1 MKRNNIRRTMAWIS
15 GVTALVALSACNAG
29 ELPDAGDVYLRPSFH
44 TGSTQTRSLVNG
56 TDATVGAGM
65 INKVKLYVTNNSGNG
80 VYTAPGLTDGLSE
93 YTLGSDK
100 NWTGSPEIKLS
111 NIVARIYA
119 FHPVTAAVTAGA
131 SSSDSHAISIS
142 LPAAQT
148 FNGSNNWQCSQEDF
162 LYGSSRSAVGNT
174 GIITASNASDSFQ
187 PAIYMQHALAQVV
200 FKMQTTSGRPV
211 DNTYDYVKKLTLK
224 ATSPLFMTGANG
236 TMLLK
241 DGTLQGLTSVKELTF
256 TATPDNSAVK
266 CGENGKPVVVGY
278 GLVAPLASAPAN
290 GSVSLTVLLDKQG
303 TSVTENE
310 RELTVT
316 LPNPQW
322 QKGNRYTYSITLS
335 NRSMEVEKVN
345 SEPIKAGTIRPVTV
359 LLNRKAFK
367 PE

>member
-56 TDATVGAGM
+56 TDATAGAGM

-80 VYTAPGLTDGLSE
+80 VYTAPGLTGGLSE
-93 YTLGSDK
+93 YTFGSDK

-131 SSSDSHAISIS
+131 TSSDSHAISIS

-162 LYGSSRSAVGNT
+162 LYGSSGSALGNT
-174 GIITASNASDSFQ
+174 GIITASNANGSFK

-211 DNTYDYVKKLTLK
+211 DNIYDYVKKLTLK

-290 GSVSLTVLLDKQG
+290 GSVSLTVLLGKQG

-335 NRSMEVEKVN
+335 NRSMVVEKVN
-345 SEPIKAGTIRPVTV
+345 SEPIKGWDDTPGTGS
-359 LLNRKAFK
+359 LK
-367 PE
+367 PEGF